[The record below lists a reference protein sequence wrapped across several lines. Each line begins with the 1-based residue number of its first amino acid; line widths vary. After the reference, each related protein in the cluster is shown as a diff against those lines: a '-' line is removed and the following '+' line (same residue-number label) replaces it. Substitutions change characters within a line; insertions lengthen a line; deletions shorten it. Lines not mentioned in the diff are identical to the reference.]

1 MPTLRLADRA
11 LALRPSPTLQITAL
25 ANSLR
30 AQGEDVLSFAAGE
43 PDFNTPEP
51 ICEAAIDAIRRG
63 VTKYTPSAGMPKLRQ
78 AIADKLIRE
87 NRLPATAEQVI
98 VSCGAKHS
106 LYNTMQVLLN
116 PGDEVLLIA
125 PYWMTYAEQVRLA
138 GGVPIVVPTD
148 AAADF
153 IPAADAIRER
163 ITSRTRMIVINS
175 PSNPS
180 GAVYPRAVLKEIA
193 ALALRHD
200 LWIVSDEIYERLI
213 YGVETES
220 IAALSADV
228 AARTITVGGVAKTYS
243 MTGWRI
249 GFAYAPAPVATAMS
263 HFQDQVTS
271 NPTSFAQVG
280 AIAAY
285 EMDSAAV
292 EAMRSTFEARRD
304 LIVARLNAIP
314 GVSVRAPRG
323 AFYVLPDFSAFL
335 GGDDAAL
342 ALRLMHDAKIAAI
355 PGHVFEAPGHLRFSY
370 ATDSETIAR
379 GMDRLAE
386 ILPALQ

>member
-1 MPTLRLADRA
+1 M
-11 LALRPSPTLQITAL
+11 
-25 ANSLR
+25 R

-51 ICEAAIDAIRRG
+51 ICDAAIDAIRRG
-63 VTKYTPSAGMPKLRQ
+63 VTKYTPSAGLPKLRQ
-78 AIADKLIRE
+78 AIADKLQRE
-87 NRLPATAEQVI
+87 NRLPATPEQVI

-125 PYWMTYAEQVRLA
+125 PYWMTYAEQIRLA
-138 GGVPIVVPTD
+138 GATPVVVPTSAEHGLVPD
-148 AAADF
+148 ADE
-153 IPAADAIRER
+153 IRAR
-163 ITSRTRMIVINS
+163 ITMRTRMIVINS
-175 PSNPS
+175 PGNPS
-180 GAVYPRAVLKEIA
+180 GAVLPRSVLKEIA
-193 ALALRHD
+193 ALALRHN

-213 YGVETES
+213 YGVETQS
-220 IAALSADV
+220 IAALGEEV
-228 AARTITVGGVAKTYS
+228 RERTITIGGVAKTYA

-249 GFAYAPAPVATAMS
+249 GFAYAPKPVAAAMS

-292 EAMRSTFEARRD
+292 EVMRSTFETRRD
-304 LIVARLNAIP
+304 LIVDRLNEIP
-314 GVSVRAPRG
+314 GVSIRAPQG
-323 AFYVLPDFSAFL
+323 AFYVLPDFSAYL
-335 GGDDAAL
+335 GGNDADL
-342 ALRLMHDAKIAAI
+342 AIRLLQEAKIAAI

-370 ATDSETIAR
+370 ATDADTIAR
-379 GMDRLAE
+379 GMDRLSE
-386 ILPALQ
+386 FLSTLR